1 MYDYFLPQGLKNF
14 IDSIFSPPLEFLK
27 MARDYLNHVS
37 TVAGHGINLNN
48 YFGFFSYLPSSM
60 QAVINS
66 LLASIIIL
74 AILQLVKTI
83 MRMYYA
89 VKDGSKWW

>member
-1 MYDYFLPQGLKNF
+1 MYDYFLPQPLRNF
-14 IDSIFSPPLEFLK
+14 IDSIFSPPLSFLA
-27 MARDYLNHVS
+27 MARDYLNQVS

-66 LLASIIIL
+66 LLASILLL
-74 AILQLVKTI
+74 AILQVVKVI
-83 MRMYYA
+83 IRMYYA
-89 VKDGSKWW
+89 VKDGAQWW

>member
-1 MYDYFLPQGLKNF
+1 MYEYFLPGPLRNF

-27 MARDYLNHVS
+27 MAYQYLNNVS
-37 TVAGHGINLNN
+37 LIAGQGINLNK
-48 YFGFFSYLPSSM
+48 YFVFFGYLPGSM

-66 LLASIIIL
+66 LLASIIL
-74 AILQLVKTI
+74 LSILQLVKMI
-83 MRMYYA
+83 MRMYFA

>member
-1 MYDYFLPQGLKNF
+1 MYDYFLPQPIRNF
-14 IDSIFSPPLEFLK
+14 IDSIFSPPLEFLN
-27 MARDYLNHVS
+27 MAYRYLNEVS
-37 TVAGHGINLNN
+37 LVAGQGINLNK
-48 YFGFFSYLPSSM
+48 YFVFFGYLPSSM

-66 LLASIIIL
+66 LLAALIL
-74 AILQLVKTI
+74 LSVLQLVKVI